1 MNLPQIYYF
10 HSWYDKG
17 DFTFNQK
24 KIKES
29 FSRKKK
35 KKKKKK
41 GLIFLNSVP
50 IQNVQLM
57 TQIKL
62 LCKQFFFLCVANV
75 FNVLGA
81 VDLFKDFTR
90 KN

>member
-1 MNLPQIYYF
+1 MIKEISLLIR
-10 HSWYDKG
+10 
-17 DFTFNQK
+17 K
-24 KIKES
+24 KIKEL
-29 FSRKKK
+29 FSRKK

-57 TQIKL
+57 SQIKL

-81 VDLFKDFTR
+81 VDLFKDFTS

>member
-1 MNLPQIYYF
+1 MIKEISLLIR
-10 HSWYDKG
+10 
-17 DFTFNQK
+17 K
-24 KIKES
+24 KIKEL
-29 FSRKKK
+29 FSRKK

-57 TQIKL
+57 SQIKL

>member
-29 FSRKKK
+29 FSREK

>member
-24 KIKES
+24 QIKES
-29 FSRKKK
+29 FSRKK

-57 TQIKL
+57 SQIKL

>member
-1 MNLPQIYYF
+1 MIKQI
-10 HSWYDKG
+10 SLLIR
-17 DFTFNQK
+17 K

-29 FSRKKK
+29 FSR
-35 KKKKKK
+35 KKK

-57 TQIKL
+57 SQIQL
-62 LCKQFFFLCVANV
+62 LCKQFFLCFTNV

-81 VDLFKDFTR
+81 VDLFKDFNR

>member
-29 FSRKKK
+29 FSREK

-62 LCKQFFFLCVANV
+62 LCKQFFFFMRC
-75 FNVLGA
+75 
-81 VDLFKDFTR
+81 KCI
-90 KN
+90 

>member
-1 MNLPQIYYF
+1 MIKEISLLIR
-10 HSWYDKG
+10 
-17 DFTFNQK
+17 K
-24 KIKES
+24 KIKEL

-35 KKKKKK
+35 KKEIK

-57 TQIKL
+57 SQIKL

>member
-1 MNLPQIYYF
+1 MNLKNRYIISILGMIKQI
-10 HSWYDKG
+10 SLLIR
-17 DFTFNQK
+17 K

-29 FSRKKK
+29 FSR
-35 KKKKKK
+35 KKK

-57 TQIKL
+57 SQIKL
-62 LCKQFFFLCVANV
+62 LCKQFLFLCVTNV

-81 VDLFKDFTR
+81 VDLFTDFNR